1 MVMATTTTNVQQ
13 VLSGLDQLTADE
25 IRGRIADLAAEDK
38 ALRLILR
45 AKLQA
50 ARQRERIA
58 PEQSRRAAQ

>member
-1 MVMATTTTNVQQ
+1 MATTTTNVQQ

>member
-1 MVMATTTTNVQQ
+1 METNKVEHI
-13 VLSGLDQLTADE
+13 LSELDRLTADE

-50 ARQRERIA
+50 DRERQRIA
-58 PEQSRRAAQ
+58 PKQSQEATP